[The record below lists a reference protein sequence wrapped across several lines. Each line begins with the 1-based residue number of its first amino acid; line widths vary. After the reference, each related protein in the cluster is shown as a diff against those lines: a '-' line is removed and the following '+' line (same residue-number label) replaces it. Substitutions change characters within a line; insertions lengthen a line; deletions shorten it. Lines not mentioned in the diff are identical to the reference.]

1 MKFNTFISRIEDVE
15 LVQKYSERV
24 NSLCGI
30 LLMDLTEMQYRILKH
45 EVPQLIGSGLYE
57 EAITE
62 VLWSER
68 SRKLRR
74 FKAWR
79 RTRLAKKVKKQDNY
93 KKLKFL
99 FWIQD
104 QYKLINEL
112 EQRYL
117 SSPPDGKLIQAGIQ
131 DLDVLGDKNIL
142 DQLAGGDVLKWEQIE
157 QLPYGRVFDKQLKNV
172 IEARISKKLNKIK

>member
-1 MKFNTFISRIEDVE
+1 
-15 LVQKYSERV
+15 
-24 NSLCGI
+24 
-30 LLMDLTEMQYRILKH
+30 MDLTEMQYRILKH